1 MKTTIKFPKSD
12 SFAFFVTINKIAKAL
27 DNAFFTV
34 KENPD
39 EEPVLQKK
47 LGAGISLADSRL
59 YKNQLSYKVQI
70 DGADTQFME
79 VGVRYFFDVKGTIG
93 NAQKTFLWG
102 ELILSDTETG
112 YLNPAM
118 QGDTVAVAQVY
129 TATFETGAQSQY
141 VETESDPVATAKIGD
156 MTKLNTTA
164 KDTLVKAINE
174 VNAPTFTESAPLENV
189 VSGEKQSTLWG
200 KVKKWLSSLKALA
213 FKDKV
218 GTGDITDGA
227 VTTAKFSSDAKCPKA
242 TNADNATNSTN
253 STNSTNATNAKKVN
267 NIEFVSDSGV
277 IKRKSSI
284 KVPVTMG
291 NELRS
296 ASGTSMYELTV
307 QGTLVVGQKL
317 VYNNETAEIT
327 EDDSENGYYTLACVT
342 GGQFAQQAGKTI
354 VVDVDF
360 STTIPQRELLWGGS
374 KSIGTT
380 IPEMAQISGDFNGS
394 VLEIYYAAKH
404 SSTNDCTRYYAKFTT
419 YSSVSKQTIISFAFY
434 AKGTTSDVHKV
445 AIYLNADG
453 SLSFMAQDAGVWIE
467 KIYKISE

>member
-47 LGAGISLADSRL
+47 LGAGISLSDSRL

-70 DGADTQFME
+70 DGADTANME

-102 ELILSDTETG
+102 ELILSETETG

-129 TATFETGAQSQY
+129 TATFETGVQSQY
-141 VETESDPVATAKIGD
+141 VEYEVDPVATAKIGD

-174 VNAPTFTESAPLENV
+174 VNAPTFTEAEALVNI

-200 KVKKWLSSLKALA
+200 KIKKWFASLKALA

-227 VTTAKFSSDAKCPKA
+227 VTTAKFSSDAKCPNA
-242 TNADNATNSTN
+242 TNADNATN
-253 STNSTNATNAKKVN
+253 AKKVN
-267 NIEFVSDSGV
+267 DLEITRDANGVLKIGDIVIPQKKLIWSGSKVLDDLKELSIDTYIDLRGKILEFIVDTPNGLLKAYGKMNSVGYENKTMICSFLDGGNISRENVVWCGV
-277 IKRKSSI
+277 FAKSTKNSVIMTCKEISI
-284 KVPVTMG
+284 IGESMF
-291 NELRS
+291 
-296 ASGTSMYELTV
+296 SGT
-307 QGTLVVGQKL
+307 
-317 VYNNETAEIT
+317 
-327 EDDSENGYYTLACVT
+327 
-342 GGQFAQQAGKTI
+342 
-354 VVDVDF
+354 
-360 STTIPQRELLWGGS
+360 
-374 KSIGTT
+374 
-380 IPEMAQISGDFNGS
+380 
-394 VLEIYYAAKH
+394 
-404 SSTNDCTRYYAKFTT
+404 
-419 YSSVSKQTIISFAFY
+419 VS
-434 AKGTTSDVHKV
+434 VHK
-445 AIYLNADG
+445 IYEI
-453 SLSFMAQDAGVWIE
+453 IE
-467 KIYKISE
+467 

>member
-47 LGAGISLADSRL
+47 LGAGISLSDSRL

-174 VNAPTFTESAPLENV
+174 VNAPTFTEATTLENV

-200 KVKKWLSSLKALA
+200 KIKKWFSSLKALA

-218 GTGDITDGA
+218 GTADITDGA

-242 TNADNATNSTN
+242 TNADNATNAT
-253 STNSTNATNAKKVN
+253 TATNATNATNTTKVN
-267 NIEFVSDSGV
+267 D
-277 IKRKSSI
+277 
-284 KVPVTMG
+284 
-291 NELRS
+291 L
-296 ASGTSMYELTV
+296 
-307 QGTLVVGQKL
+307 
-317 VYNNETAEIT
+317 EIT
-327 EDDSENGYYTLACVT
+327 RDANGVLKI
-342 GGQFAQQAGKTI
+342 GDI
-354 VVDVDF
+354 V
-360 STTIPQRELLWGGS
+360 IPQRRLLWAGNKAVGNS
-374 KSIGTT
+374 NVEG
-380 IPEMAQISGDFNGS
+380 EYAEISGTFNGK
-394 VLEIYYAAKH
+394 VLEIYYTTE
-404 SSTNDCTRYYAKFTT
+404 SVGETSNYYAKFTT
-419 YSSVSKQTIISFAFY
+419 PSSVRKKTQISSSFY
-434 AKGTTSDVHKV
+434 TLGNVSEVAKVL
-445 AIYLNADG
+445 IYLNADG
-453 SLSFMAQDAGVWIE
+453 SLMFWATHDEVVCIE
-467 KIYKISE
+467 KIYKIIE

>member
-12 SFAFFVTINKIAKAL
+12 SFAFFVTINKISKAL

-47 LGAGISLADSRL
+47 LGAGISLSDSRL

-129 TATFETGAQSQY
+129 TATFETGAQSEY
-141 VETESDPVATAKIGD
+141 VETEVDPVAMKKIGD
-156 MTKLNTTA
+156 MTKLHTTA

-174 VNAPTFTESAPLENV
+174 VNAPTFTEATTRENI

-200 KVKKWLSSLKALA
+200 KTKKWFSSLKTLA

-218 GTGDITDGA
+218 EAADISDGA
-227 VTTAKFSSDAKCPKA
+227 LIAIGKKLYPIGSIKITTENTNPSTYLGGTWIAWGAGRVPVGVDASDADFATVEKTGGEKNTTLDIGNLPEHKHTIGVNKPEGGRRLVTTWINGLATTTFEGWNYSSAP
-242 TNADNATNSTN
+242 TEGSTIL
-253 STNSTNATNAKKVN
+253 T
-267 NIEFVSDSGV
+267 
-277 IKRKSSI
+277 
-284 KVPVTMG
+284 
-291 NELRS
+291 RS
-296 ASGTSMYELTV
+296 Y
-307 QGTLVVGQKL
+307 
-317 VYNNETAEIT
+317 
-327 EDDSENGYYTLACVT
+327 
-342 GGQFAQQAGKTI
+342 
-354 VVDVDF
+354 
-360 STTIPQRELLWGGS
+360 
-374 KSIGTT
+374 GTT
-380 IPEMAQISGDFNGS
+380 VNSAQTNTAGYSPTTPISN
-394 VLEIYYAAKH
+394 VQPYITCYMWKRTA
-404 SSTNDCTRYYAKFTT
+404 
-419 YSSVSKQTIISFAFY
+419 
-434 AKGTTSDVHKV
+434 
-445 AIYLNADG
+445 
-453 SLSFMAQDAGVWIE
+453 
-467 KIYKISE
+467 

>member
-12 SFAFFVTINKIAKAL
+12 SFAFFVTINKISKAL

-129 TATFETGAQSQY
+129 TATFETGAQSEY
-141 VETESDPVATAKIGD
+141 VETEVDPVATAKIGD

-174 VNAPTFTESAPLENV
+174 VDGKAGTANSNISQILDGT
-189 VSGEKQSTLWG
+189 K
-200 KVKKWLSSLKALA
+200 KVKNAEHADTVKAKSGIYKELA
-213 FKDKV
+213 DALLEMIYPV
-218 GTGDITDGA
+218 GSIKLTTVNQNPSTYLGGTWEAWGA
-227 VTTAKFSSDAKCPKA
+227 
-242 TNADNATNSTN
+242 
-253 STNSTNATNAKKVN
+253 
-267 NIEFVSDSGV
+267 G
-277 IKRKSSI
+277 
-284 KVPVTMG
+284 KVPVGVDANDTDF
-291 NELRS
+291 
-296 ASGTSMYELTV
+296 ATV
-307 QGTLVVGQKL
+307 EKTGGEKTHTLEYSEMPEHSHRERL
-317 VYNNETAEIT
+317 VYNNSVVEWSYGEGHGTGYSYIFNPAVEQVNKPRDGVYTDSAGGKNPHNNLQPYITCYMWKRTA
-327 EDDSENGYYTLACVT
+327 
-342 GGQFAQQAGKTI
+342 
-354 VVDVDF
+354 
-360 STTIPQRELLWGGS
+360 
-374 KSIGTT
+374 
-380 IPEMAQISGDFNGS
+380 
-394 VLEIYYAAKH
+394 
-404 SSTNDCTRYYAKFTT
+404 
-419 YSSVSKQTIISFAFY
+419 
-434 AKGTTSDVHKV
+434 
-445 AIYLNADG
+445 
-453 SLSFMAQDAGVWIE
+453 
-467 KIYKISE
+467 

>member
-12 SFAFFVTINKIAKAL
+12 SFAFFVTINKISKAL

-47 LGAGISLADSRL
+47 LGAGISLSDSRL

-112 YLNPAM
+112 YLTPAI

-174 VNAPTFTESAPLENV
+174 VNAPTFTESERLENV

-200 KVKKWLSSLKALA
+200 KVNKWLSSLKALA

-218 GTGDITDGA
+218 GTEDITDGA
-227 VTTAKFSSDAKCPKA
+227 VTTAKFSSDAECPKA
-242 TNADNATNSTN
+242 TNADNATN
-253 STNSTNATNAKKVN
+253 ATNAQKVN

-277 IKRKSSI
+277 IKRKRTGLKI
-284 KVPVTMG
+284 PVTIG
-291 NELRS
+291 GELRS
-296 ASGTSMYELTV
+296 DSETSMYELTV
-307 QGTLVVGQKL
+307 HGTLVIGQKL

-327 EDDSENGYYTLACVT
+327 EYDSELGYYTLACVT
-342 GGQFAQQAGKTI
+342 GGQFAQNTGKTI
-354 VVDVDF
+354 VVYVDD
-360 STTIPQRELLWGGS
+360 STTIPQRVLLWAGE
-374 KSIGTT
+374 KSVGTT
-380 IPEMAQISGDFNGS
+380 TSAMAQISGDFNGS
-394 VLEIYYAAKH
+394 VLEIYYYAKY
-404 SSTNDCTRYYAKFTT
+404 SSTNTVTRYYAKFTT
-419 YSSVSKQTIISFAFY
+419 PSFVSAQTIISFAFY
-434 AKGTTSDVHKV
+434 ATDTVRNANKV

-453 SLSFMAQDAGVWIE
+453 SLSFMAQDAGVGIE
-467 KIYKISE
+467 KIYKIIE

>member
-12 SFAFFVTINKIAKAL
+12 SFAFLVTINKIAKAL

-70 DGADTQFME
+70 GGADTANME

-102 ELILSDTETG
+102 ELILSETETG

-141 VETESDPVATAKIGD
+141 VETEVDPVATAKIGD

-174 VNAPTFTESAPLENV
+174 VNVPTFTEATTRENI

-200 KVKKWLSSLKALA
+200 KVKKWFSSLKALA

-218 GTGDITDGA
+218 GTADFA
-227 VTTAKFSSDAKCPKA
+227 ADAKCPSA
-242 TNADNATNSTN
+242 TNADNAINATHADNATNAN
-253 STNSTNATNAKKVN
+253 NATNATNAITANKAIQDGQGN
-267 NIEFVSDSGV
+267 NIAETYLNKEDGVQLFETTVNKDVKTGQANRITLGAVPTGKTSDDIMAVSFWLDSCHYQCIAGGRQNADEFDCQGMRAFGDS
-277 IKRKSSI
+277 
-284 KVPVTMG
+284 
-291 NELRS
+291 LL
-296 ASGTSMYELTV
+296 A
-307 QGTLVVGQKL
+307 
-317 VYNNETAEIT
+317 
-327 EDDSENGYYTLACVT
+327 ACVR
-342 GGQFAQQAGKTI
+342 
-354 VVDVDF
+354 VDV
-360 STTIPQRELLWGGS
+360 
-374 KSIGTT
+374 
-380 IPEMAQISGDFNGS
+380 MVISGNIVIEFNSFIKYQIETSGNTKKSGS
-394 VLEIYYAAKH
+394 FSSDALIGRLGTVFIYFK
-404 SSTNDCTRYYAKFTT
+404 
-419 YSSVSKQTIISFAFY
+419 
-434 AKGTTSDVHKV
+434 
-445 AIYLNADG
+445 
-453 SLSFMAQDAGVWIE
+453 
-467 KIYKISE
+467 

>member
-12 SFAFFVTINKIAKAL
+12 SFAFFVTINKISKAL

-47 LGAGISLADSRL
+47 LGAGISLTDSRL

-79 VGVRYFFDVKGTIG
+79 VGVRYFFDVKGIIG

-118 QGDTVAVAQVY
+118 QGDTVAFAQVY
-129 TATFETGAQSQY
+129 TATFATGAQSQY

-156 MTKLNTTA
+156 MTKLNTAA

-174 VNAPTFTESAPLENV
+174 VNAPTFTEATTLENV

-218 GTGDITDGA
+218 GTEDITDGA
-227 VTTAKFSSDAKCPKA
+227 VTTAKFSSDAECPKA
-242 TNADNATNSTN
+242 TNADNATN
-253 STNSTNATNAKKVN
+253 ATNAEKVN
-267 NIEFVSDSGV
+267 NIEFIVYDSGV
-277 IKRKSSI
+277 IKRKLSR
-284 KVPVTMG
+284 KVPVTIG
-291 NELRS
+291 GELSS
-296 ASGTSMYELTV
+296 AVGTSMYELTT
-307 QGTLVVGQKL
+307 QGTLVIGQEL

-327 EDDSENGYYTLACVT
+327 EYDSELGYYTLACVT
-342 GGQFAQQAGKTI
+342 GGQFAQKTGQTI
-354 VVDVDF
+354 VVDVDC
-360 STTIPQRELLWGGS
+360 STTIPQRELLWAGDKEVGIKTS
-374 KSIGTT
+374 TMT
-380 IPEMAQISGDFNGS
+380 QISGGFNGS
-394 VLEIYYAAKH
+394 VLEICYYAKY
-404 SSTNDCTRYYAKFTT
+404 SSTNNTTKYYAKFTT
-419 YSSVSKQTIISFAFY
+419 PSSVSAQTIISFAFY
-434 AKGTTSDVHKV
+434 ATDYTSDVKKV
-445 AIYLNADG
+445 TIYINADG

>member
-102 ELILSDTETG
+102 ELILSETETG
-112 YLNPAM
+112 YLNPAI

-129 TATFETGAQSQY
+129 TATFETGAQSEY
-141 VETESDPVATAKIGD
+141 VETEVDPVAMAKIGD

-200 KVKKWLSSLKALA
+200 KVKKWFSSLKALA

-218 GTGDITDGA
+218 GTEDITDGA
-227 VTTAKFSSDAKCPKA
+227 VTTEKFSSSATCPHA
-242 TNADNATNSTN
+242 TEADISTR
-253 STNSTNATNAKKVN
+253 ADYA
-267 NIEFVSDSGV
+267 
-277 IKRKSSI
+277 
-284 KVPVTMG
+284 
-291 NELRS
+291 S
-296 ASGTSMYELTV
+296 ADTS
-307 QGTLVVGQKL
+307 
-317 VYNNETAEIT
+317 
-327 EDDSENGYYTLACVT
+327 
-342 GGQFAQQAGKTI
+342 
-354 VVDVDF
+354 
-360 STTIPQRELLWGGS
+360 
-374 KSIGTT
+374 
-380 IPEMAQISGDFNGS
+380 
-394 VLEIYYAAKH
+394 
-404 SSTNDCTRYYAKFTT
+404 
-419 YSSVSKQTIISFAFY
+419 
-434 AKGTTSDVHKV
+434 KGTIEERLTNLGFKGLPSDRMSLLYVSG
-445 AIYLNADG
+445 AG
-453 SLSFMAQDAGVWIE
+453 SLSGQIRLLKRGTNREGNRTNVLFELTLSGSGSAGPIFEFFGKGKEALSSVFIPFE
-467 KIYKISE
+467 YRPASTSTYGFNVRLAYTYANGISVTTYVYTGCTIYGADTENAGKISLQALPARISGVSTALSSVTVDLLTPSVHLDTGYSSKSL

>member
-47 LGAGISLADSRL
+47 LGAGISLSDSRL

-129 TATFETGAQSQY
+129 TATFETGAQSEY
-141 VETESDPVATAKIGD
+141 VETEVDPVATAKIGD

-174 VNAPTFTESAPLENV
+174 VNAPTFTEARTRENIE
-189 VSGEKQSTLWG
+189 SGEKQPTLWG
-200 KVKKWLSSLKALA
+200 KVKKWFSSLKALA

-218 GTGDITDGA
+218 GTSDFEA
-227 VTTAKFSSDAKCPKA
+227 DAKCP
-242 TNADNATNSTN
+242 NA
-253 STNSTNATNAKKVN
+253 TNATNAQKTDFSNAEWSEETASATLTEAGTYQVLAKLTFTGN
-267 NIEFVSDSGV
+267 NGDYLHKWYGEIYFD
-277 IKRKSSI
+277 
-284 KVPVTMG
+284 
-291 NELRS
+291 
-296 ASGTSMYELTV
+296 GT
-307 QGTLVVGQKL
+307 
-317 VYNNETAEIT
+317 NETDGTDSTWHSVNAEETNVSIF
-327 EDDSENGYYTLACVT
+327 TLTPKIRFVNAV
-342 GGQFAQQAGKTI
+342 A
-354 VVDVDF
+354 VLEV
-360 STTIPQRELLWGGS
+360 ELLKYVLGVTHPYV
-374 KSIGTT
+374 GT
-380 IPEMAQISGDFNGS
+380 DN
-394 VLEIYYAAKH
+394 
-404 SSTNDCTRYYAKFTT
+404 
-419 YSSVSKQTIISFAFY
+419 IIFKY
-434 AKGTTSDVHKV
+434 R
-445 AIYLNADG
+445 
-453 SLSFMAQDAGVWIE
+453 
-467 KIYKISE
+467 KIR